1 MLIKPESILITAI
14 NQCESQYCISEFYL
28 VELLSAFCGSFLRFW
43 EVVWR
48 TELLTNFMF
57 SFWGFFFHSVG
68 PPTSARILALLASF
82 RSSSAANLNKIMNV
96 KILIIVVLN
105 KPEKLEIT
113 MKMILSNLFLVMLNL
128 QHYSCLDNIVFF
140 LIISYLIAQL
150 NKLNFF

>member
-1 MLIKPESILITAI
+1 
-14 NQCESQYCISEFYL
+14 
-28 VELLSAFCGSFLRFW
+28 
-43 EVVWR
+43 
-48 TELLTNFMF
+48 
-57 SFWGFFFHSVG
+57 
-68 PPTSARILALLASF
+68 
-82 RSSSAANLNKIMNV
+82 MNV